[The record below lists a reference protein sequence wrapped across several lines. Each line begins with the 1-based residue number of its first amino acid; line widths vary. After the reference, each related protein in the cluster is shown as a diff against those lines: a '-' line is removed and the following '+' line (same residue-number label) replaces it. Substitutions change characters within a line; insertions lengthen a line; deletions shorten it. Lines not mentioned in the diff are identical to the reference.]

1 MRHYEF
7 MRFPSRLK
15 LRIGQINGL
24 RSFIKTKDKSEY
36 RRAVA
41 VLQKADGKTC
51 DYMAREYRVHIRITK
66 KWIDNYIAL
75 NNNPYLAA

>member
-15 LRIGQINGL
+15 FRIGQINGL
-24 RSFIKTKDKSEY
+24 RSFIEKTKYKSEY

-41 VLQKADGKTC
+41 VLQKADGKTY
-51 DYMAREYRVHIRITK
+51 DYIAREHRVQEQLRNGSMIISKR
-66 KWIDNYIAL
+66 N
-75 NNNPYLAA
+75 